1 MVAPFLRL
9 SDKLEILLRI
19 AKMELT
25 YETRFRN

>member
-9 SDKLEILLRI
+9 SDKLEILHRI
-19 AKMELT
+19 AKMEHT